1 MKRVLSTSI
10 GIPIILSV
18 IFFLHHRHYL
28 AFFIVSLIFTI
39 LGTYESK
46 GLVEKSLNITI
57 NFPFWLTLL
66 LPVSVHLEQF
76 YFPEIPLLKIAV
88 ILLLLILSFYEI
100 FTGAHDN
107 FSKSISRLLSGI
119 FINVYPAGLVV
130 FVILLTTL
138 PSAGWHLVLLFLL
151 IFANDVFAYVFG
163 MWLGKNSRN
172 IIKASPNKSRAGFIG
187 GTILAIVVGF
197 IFTSIAPDFLNRASL
212 LNKALLFL
220 TISAAANTGDLLE
233 SVLKRSA
240 GEKDSGSL
248 IPGRGGILD
257 SIDSIIFSA
266 PLYYLYL
273 ILFILV

>member
-1 MKRVLSTSI
+1 MKRVLNTII

-18 IFFLHHRHYL
+18 IFFLHHLHYL
-28 AFFIVSLIFTI
+28 AFFIVSLIFTL
-39 LGTYESK
+39 LGTHETK
-46 GLVEKSLNITI
+46 VLVERSLNITI

-66 LPVSVHLEQF
+66 IPISVHLEQF
-76 YFPEIPLLKIAV
+76 YFPEIPLLKIAA
-88 ILLLLILSFYEI
+88 ILILIGISFLEI

-107 FSKSISRLLSGI
+107 FSNSILRLQSSI
-119 FINVYPAGLVV
+119 FITVYPAGFVV
-130 FVILLTTL
+130 FVMLLTTL
-138 PSAGWHLVLLFLL
+138 PFAGWHLVLLFLL
-151 IFANDVFAYVFG
+151 IFTNDVFAYVFG

-172 IIKASPNKSRAGFIG
+172 IVKASPNKSLAGFIG
-187 GTILAIVVGF
+187 GTILTVVVGF
-197 IFTSIAPDFLNRASL
+197 ILTSLAPDFLNKAAL

-220 TISAAANTGDLLE
+220 TISVAANTGDLLE

-248 IPGRGGILD
+248 MPGRGGILD